1 MKEYYL
7 QIYHHT
13 LRSGEEHEWIHLSE
27 LEIHPDI
34 LAQLVELGVVE
45 ISKEQVPAYQVA
57 SIHKIL
63 RLRGAMGVNIPG
75 AVIILDLLERIE
87 SLQDELERIRK
98 RLYY

>member
-13 LRSGEEHEWIHLSE
+13 LRAGEEHEWIHLSE
-27 LEIHPDI
+27 LGIHPDI
-34 LAQLVELGVVE
+34 LAQLAELGVLE
-45 ISKEQVPAYQVA
+45 INREQIPAYQVA
-57 SIHKIL
+57 SIQKIL

-87 SLQDELERIRK
+87 ILQDELERIRK
-98 RLYY
+98 RLHY